1 MTVLA
6 SAISDRQDSSARHRA
21 QPTPTHPGL
30 PALVVLVVA
39 AGAFAFAST
48 SLADAPPNEY
58 GLLAAAS
65 PALLASILLTALGF
79 AMAIRANNFRV
90 AGLAVFLMIVVQRL
104 PTAIGTDGPLYPWV
118 YKHLGVVDYI
128 QHTNALAPGV
138 DVYNDWPGL
147 FGLTAW
153 FSDLT
158 GLSPTTFAQWFTPGW
173 HLLFA
178 VLIFAAARAWDL
190 DRMQAMV
197 AVFIAASVNW
207 VAQDYF
213 SPQGTAMLLAV
224 GVIIVMG
231 HSRQRPVAV
240 VILILLFTSVVISH
254 QLTPFWLLAAIGLL
268 AVTKRLKPWWIFL
281 PLSVI
286 LLAFVASN
294 YSAISGFLDFSGNVV
309 DNAKSNV
316 PTVGSAGQQ
325 LMSMM
330 VRVLSGAMW
339 LSTAAVLAYRA
350 YRRQP
355 FFALGVLAL
364 SPMLIIAGANYGGEA
379 IFRVFLYSLVGSSI
393 ILAPG
398 LLGLLQGRPAAF
410 GTALSVV
417 LVATALSA
425 QGYFGGWFAYLMP
438 RAQVEAVDKVLM
450 EADFPAYVSTP
461 VPSWP
466 QRGNWRY
473 VDYARFKDSYDHSF
487 IVQQQLMGAE
497 FDARTDYPLL
507 TQMVGERTDA
517 STYLVLTDQMDQYA
531 HYFGVLKPV
540 GMQNLR
546 KQALEDPFWK
556 LVFDADGVM
565 VFRHDI
571 EVDSHLGVR

>member
-1 MTVLA
+1 MTVLDTV
-6 SAISDRQDSSARHRA
+6 IEDRQDSQPTRHRA
-21 QPTPTHPGL
+21 QPI
-30 PALVVLVVA
+30 PARPWLAPAVLAVA
-39 AGAFAFAST
+39 ALAFAFAAT
-48 SLADAPPNEY
+48 TLDAPPSEY
-58 GLLAAAS
+58 GLLTSAS
-65 PALLASILLTALGF
+65 PLLLASILLTAVGF
-79 AMAIRANNFRV
+79 VLAVRANSFRV

-104 PTAIGTDGPLYPWV
+104 PTAIGTDGPMYPWV

-128 QHTNALAPGV
+128 QHTNALAHGV
-138 DVYNDWPGL
+138 DVYNDWPGI

-158 GLSPTTFAQWFTPGW
+158 GLSPTAFAHWFTPGW
-173 HLLFA
+173 HLLF
-178 VLIFAAARAWDL
+178 VLLIFAAARAWDL

-197 AVFIAASVNW
+197 AVFVAASINW

-240 VILILLFTSVVISH
+240 PILIVLFAAVVISH

-268 AVTKRLKPWWIFL
+268 AVTKRLKPWWIFI
-281 PLSVI
+281 PLGVI

-316 PTVGSAGQQ
+316 PTVGSPGQQ

-330 VRVLSGAMW
+330 VRALTAAMW

-355 FFALGVLAL
+355 FFALGVLAF
-364 SPMLIIAGANYGGEA
+364 SPMLIIAGASYGGEA
-379 IFRVFLYSLVGSSI
+379 IFRVFLYSLVGCSI

-398 LLGLLQGRPAAF
+398 LLGLLQGRRMAF
-410 GTALSVV
+410 GTGMAAV

-438 RAQVEAVDKVLM
+438 RAQVEAVNNVLM

-473 VDYARFKDSYDHSF
+473 VDYSRFKDSYDHSF
-487 IVQQQLMGAE
+487 VVQMHLAGAA
-497 FDARTDYPLL
+497 FDAKTDYPLL
-507 TQMVGERTDA
+507 TKMVGERTDA
-517 STYLVLTDQMDQYA
+517 STYMVLTDQMDQYA
-531 HYFGVLKPV
+531 YYFGVLQTN
-540 GMQNLR
+540 GMDELR
-546 KQALEDPFWK
+546 EQALEDPFWK
-556 LVFDADGVM
+556 LVYDGDGVM

-571 EVDSHLGVR
+571 ELNTEVGAR

>member
-1 MTVLA
+1 MTVLEA
-6 SAISDRQDSSARHRA
+6 VIHDRKDAPVPP
-21 QPTPTHPGL
+21 PTPRGARPWL
-30 PALVVLVVA
+30 PLAVLAAAAVA
-39 AGAFAFAST
+39 FVFSVST
-48 SLADAPPNEY
+48 MADALPSEY
-58 GLLAAAS
+58 GLLTSAS
-65 PALLASILLTALGF
+65 PAFFASILLTALGF
-79 AMAIRANNFRV
+79 AIAVRQHSFRM
-90 AGLAVFLMIVVQRL
+90 AGLAVFVMIAVQRL
-104 PTAIGTDGPLYPWV
+104 PTAIATDGPMYPWV

-128 QHTNALAPGV
+128 QHANALAHGV
-138 DVYNDWPGL
+138 DVYNDWPGI

-158 GLSPTTFAQWFTPGW
+158 GLSPTTFAQWYTPGW

-197 AVFIAASVNW
+197 AVFVAVTVNW

-213 SPQGTAMLLAV
+213 SPQATAMLLAV

-231 HSRQRPVAV
+231 HSRERPVGV
-240 VILILLFTSVVISH
+240 SILILLFTAVVISH

-281 PLSVI
+281 PLGMI

-294 YSAISGFLDFSGNVV
+294 YAAISGFLDFSGNVV

-325 LMSMM
+325 LMSIM

-350 YRRQP
+350 YRRKP
-355 FFALGVLAL
+355 FFALGVLAF
-364 SPMLIIAGANYGGEA
+364 SPMLIIAGASYGGEA
-379 IFRVFLYSLVGSSI
+379 IFRVFLYSLVGCSI

-398 LLGLLQGRPAAF
+398 LLGLLQGRRVAF
-410 GTALSVV
+410 GTAISAV

-438 RAQVEAVDKVLM
+438 RTQVEAVNRVLM

-487 IVQQQLMGAE
+487 IVQQYLMGSD
-497 FDARTDYPLL
+497 FDANSTYPLL
-507 TQMVGERTDA
+507 TKMVGERTDA
-517 STYLVLTDQMDQYA
+517 STYMVLTDQMDQYSY
-531 HYFGVLKPV
+531 YFGVLQTD
-540 GMQNLR
+540 GMNNLR
-546 KQALEDPFWK
+546 EQALADPFWK
-556 LVFDADGVM
+556 LVYDADGVL
-565 VFRHDI
+565 VFRHDV
-571 EVDSHLGVR
+571 EVDSQVGVR

>member
-1 MTVLA
+1 MTVLEA
-6 SAISDRQDSSARHRA
+6 VIDDRKDAPVPS
-21 QPTPTHPGL
+21 PTPRRGRPWL
-30 PALVVLVVA
+30 PSAVLAVAAVTFVVA
-39 AGAFAFAST
+39 APTLS
-48 SLADAPPNEY
+48 DAQPAEY
-58 GLLAAAS
+58 GLLEAAS
-65 PALLASILLTALGF
+65 PALIASILLTAVGF
-79 AMAIRANNFRV
+79 ALAVRAHSLRV
-90 AGLAVFLMIVVQRL
+90 AGFAVFLMIVVQRL
-104 PTAIGTDGPLYPWV
+104 PTAIGTDGPMYPWV

-128 QHTNALAPGV
+128 QHSAALASGV
-138 DVYNDWPGL
+138 DVYNDWPGV

-178 VLIFAAARAWDL
+178 MLIFAAARAWDL
-190 DRMQAMV
+190 DRMQATV
-197 AVFIAASVNW
+197 AAFLAVTVNW

-213 SPQGTAMLLAV
+213 SPQATAMLLAV

-240 VILILLFTSVVISH
+240 SVLILLFTAVVISH
-254 QLTPFWLLAAIGLL
+254 QLTPFWLLAAIGVL
-268 AVTKRLKPWWIFL
+268 AVTKRLKPWWIFI
-281 PLSVI
+281 PLGVI

-294 YSAISGFLDFSGNVV
+294 FAAISGFLDFSGNVV

-316 PTVGSAGQQ
+316 PTVGSTGQQ
-325 LMSMM
+325 LMSIM
-330 VRVLSGAMW
+330 VRVLTGAMW

-355 FFALGVLAL
+355 FFALGVLAF
-364 SPMLIIAGANYGGEA
+364 SPMLIIAGASYGGEA
-379 IFRVFLYSLVGSSI
+379 IFRVFLYSLVGCSI

-398 LLGLLQGRPAAF
+398 LLGLLQGRRVAF
-410 GTALSVV
+410 GTAISTL

-438 RAQVEAVDKVLM
+438 RAQVEAVNNVLM

-487 IVQQQLMGAE
+487 IVQQYLMGSD
-497 FDARTDYPLL
+497 FDPNTTYPLL
-507 TQMVGERTDA
+507 TKMVAERTDA
-517 STYLVLTDQMDQYA
+517 STYMVLTDQMDQYSY
-531 HYFGVLKPV
+531 YFGVLQTN
-540 GMQNLR
+540 GMNNLR
-546 KQALEDPFWK
+546 EQALADPFWK
-556 LVFDADGVM
+556 LIYDADGVL
-565 VFRHDI
+565 VFRHDV
-571 EVDSHLGVR
+571 EVDSQLGVR